1 MRWQARVST
10 SMMASR
16 TAPVKARWRPM
27 VSSSNL
33 GQRMPGVSSSSSPWS
48 TVIHCL
54 PRVTPGRSEAL
65 ADFFLAT
72 LLIKVD
78 LPTLGMP
85 TTMARTGRPTW
96 PFSRHLAICSLSA
109 PRITG
114 ENCFTPAPLWASQVS
129 TAIPWARKCASQSLV
144 AAGSAWSAR
153 LRTTTRGLVPTRSS
167 MSGLRL
173 AMGMRASM
181 ISATTSTNF
190 RFSPIIRRVLVMWP
204 GYH

>member
-16 TAPVKARWRPM
+16 TAPVKARCRPI

-33 GQRMPGVSSSSSPWS
+33 GHRIPGVSSSSRPWS

-54 PRVTPGRSEAL
+54 PRVTPGRSPAL

-72 LLIKVD
+72 LLMKVD

-96 PFSRHLAICSLSA
+96 PFSFHRAICSFSA
-109 PRITG
+109 SAHDGGELLHALPRCG
-114 ENCFTPAPLWASQVS
+114 RPHSS
-129 TAIPWARKCASQSLV
+129 TAMALAAEVGQPTACCR
-144 AAGSAWSAR
+144 AGSAWSAR
-153 LRTTTRGLVPTRSS
+153 LRMITRGLLPHHSRRCPG
-167 MSGLRL
+167 SGWKWGCGHR
-173 AMGMRASM
+173 
-181 ISATTSTNF
+181 
-190 RFSPIIRRVLVMWP
+190 
-204 GYH
+204 